1 MTRPPPNPLYP
12 SKYDSD
18 ETLFLVFNTSE
29 AILVNHNAPW
39 SDEIEIRPS
48 EGDELWSNNGFANI
62 DGELFY
68 YNSVEKK
75 LVNGKQRVFKFKEC
89 VRNLGGEET
98 KYNYSGVKVRGFV
111 IAEHHNQ
118 IVDAVINI
126 QEFIGNNFSADKTT
140 LDWRIRNLQ
149 AIPAIFDDFG
159 CPDVNF
165 TFNILE
171 NSLTTGVLAQYL
183 VEINGSFT
191 SFRLDFGDGNY
202 TTNVLQGTHTY
213 APNSTPDPVLTIFND
228 KCSVTFTPTDRTA
241 SIEPVVTEVI
251 TPLEIP
257 IPPPPDIP
265 PILITPFSPLPNKY
279 NIPPIVFP
287 CLDVGNINNSSSVN
301 IGISPINIPSKI
313 TISPINI
320 PPNITISPINIPP
333 NITVTSDIPSN
344 ITVKSDIP
352 SNITISPITIPP
364 ITISPIVIPP
374 ITITPINIPS
384 IEISPIKIDISG
396 SLTSYIELSPI
407 QVVGSFSLPSK
418 INIYP
423 NGLKIPETISVI
435 GMPPNIPA
443 NIIVRGMTEIPSVID
458 FTTPTMVIDWGGEPN
473 PNGRGGYLPPIISA
487 IVTVQ
492 CPTGAPFLRDSL
504 GQFVEPGMSAMGSRS
519 YSGDPSMNATIEVD
533 SLGIPSIINIVPPN
547 IPPLRIDASNIPSS
561 IKIEKIDLP
570 EQIRIIAPD
579 VRLPSEIKIVS
590 EADIPKSIFLDATS
604 VPTIIQIKS
613 DIPEFIG
620 LNIPENFPR
629 EIKIDASGIPSQI
642 QVVGI
647 PAVIEINGNI
657 PSTIQLLMPEKPEIE
672 MVYKGAPIDVKIQLD
687 ISKIAGDDQKLNC
700 VAIVPCK

>member
-12 SKYDSD
+12 AKYNSD
-18 ETLFLVFNTSE
+18 ATLFLVFNTSE
-29 AILVNHNAPW
+29 ALLAKDNSPW

-48 EGDELWSNNGFANI
+48 DGDEIWSDNGFANI

-68 YNSVEKK
+68 YNNVDKK
-75 LVNGKQRVFKFKEC
+75 LVNGEKRVFKFKEC

-98 KYNYSGVKVRGFV
+98 KYNHSGVKVRGFV

-126 QEFIGNNFSADKTT
+126 QEFIGNNFSTDKTT

-149 AIPAIFDDFG
+149 AVPAIFDDYG

-171 NSLTTGVLAQYL
+171 NSLTTGIISQYL
-183 VEINGSFT
+183 IEVNGSFT
-191 SFRLDFGDGNY
+191 TFRLDFGDGNY

-213 APNSTPDPVLTIFND
+213 SPNSTPDPVLTIFND

-241 SIEPVVTEVI
+241 SIEPVVVEVI
-251 TPLEIP
+251 APLEIP

-265 PILITPFSPLPNKY
+265 PILITPFAPLPNKY

-287 CLDVGNINNSSSVN
+287 CLDVGNINSVPSN
-301 IGISPINIPSKI
+301 ITIGISPINIPSKI
-313 TISPINI
+313 S
-320 PPNITISPINIPP
+320 
-333 NITVTSDIPSN
+333 
-344 ITVKSDIP
+344 
-352 SNITISPITIPP
+352 
-364 ITISPIVIPP
+364 
-374 ITITPINIPS
+374 ITPINIPPIS
-384 IEISPIKIDISG
+384 ITPINIPAIGISPISINISG
-396 SLTSYIELSPI
+396 ALTSYISLSPI
-407 QVVGSFSLPSK
+407 NVTGGFSLPQS
-418 INIYP
+418 IEVYP
-423 NGLKIPETISVI
+423 NGLQDLKDYISVI
-435 GMPPNIPA
+435 GMPPFIPEA
-443 NIIVRGMTEIPSVID
+443 IQVYGMYNVPSIIS
-458 FTTPTMVIDWGGEPN
+458 FTTPTMVIDWGGAPN
-473 PNGRGGYLPPIISA
+473 PNGRGGYLPPVISA

-492 CPTGAPFLRDSL
+492 CPTGVGFLKDSS
-504 GQFVEPGMSAMGSRS
+504 GQFVETSLGAQS
-519 YSGDPSMNATIEVD
+519 YSANPSMNATIEVD
-533 SLGIPSIINIVPPN
+533 SLGIPSVINIVPPN
-547 IPPLRIDASNIPSS
+547 IPPLTVDASNIPSS
-561 IKIEKIDLP
+561 IKIEKVDLP
-570 EQIRIIAPD
+570 EQIKIIAPD
-579 VRLPSEIKIVS
+579 VRLPSEIRIVT

-620 LNIPENFPR
+620 LNIPEDFPR

-647 PAVIEINGNI
+647 PPVIEINGNI

-687 ISKIAGDDQKLNC
+687 ISKISGDDQKLNC

>member
-1 MTRPPPNPLYP
+1 MTKPPPNPLYP

-29 AILVNHNAPW
+29 AILANDNAPW

-48 EGDELWSNNGFANI
+48 EGDELWSDNGFANI

-75 LVNGKQRVFKFKEC
+75 IVNGEQRVFRFKEC
-89 VRNLGGEET
+89 IRNLGGEET
-98 KYNYSGVKVRGFV
+98 KYNHSGIKIRGFV

-126 QEFIGNNFSADKTT
+126 QEFIGNNFSTDKAT

-149 AIPAIFDDFG
+149 SIPAIFDDFG

-171 NSLTTGVLAQYL
+171 SSLTTGILAQYL

-202 TTNVLQGTHTY
+202 TTNVLQGNHTY

-241 SIEPVVTEVI
+241 SIEPVVVDVI

-287 CLDVGNINNSSSVN
+287 CLDVGNIASVPSSIT
-301 IGISPINIPSKI
+301 IGISPINIPSRI

-320 PPNITISPINIPP
+320 PPIS
-333 NITVTSDIPSN
+333 
-344 ITVKSDIP
+344 
-352 SNITISPITIPP
+352 
-364 ITISPIVIPP
+364 
-374 ITITPINIPS
+374 ITPINIPS
-384 IEISPIKIDISG
+384 IGISPIEINING
-396 SLTSYIELSPI
+396 ALNSYIELSPI
-407 QVVGSFSLPSK
+407 QVVGGFSLPSK
-418 INIYP
+418 INVYP
-423 NGLKIPETISVI
+423 NGLSIPDTISVI

-443 NIIVRGMTEIPSVID
+443 IITVRGMEEIPSIID
-458 FTTPTMVIDWGGEPN
+458 FTTPTMVMDWGGEPN
-473 PNGRGGYLPPIISA
+473 PALDQFGNPRGGYLPPVLSA

-492 CPTGAPFLRDSL
+492 CPTGVSFLKDSF
-504 GQFVEPGMSAMGSRS
+504 GNFIEPGLGALGSRS
-519 YSGDPSMNATIEVD
+519 YSENPSMNATIEVD
-533 SLGIPSIINIVPPN
+533 SLGIPSVINIVPPK
-547 IPPLRIDASNIPSS
+547 IPPLTVDASNIPSS
-561 IKIEKIDLP
+561 IKIEKVDLP
-570 EQIRIIAPD
+570 DQIKIIAPD

-620 LNIPENFPR
+620 LNIPDNFPR

-647 PAVIEINGNI
+647 PPVIEINGNI

-687 ISKIAGDDQKLNC
+687 ISKITGDDQKLNC

>member
-12 SKYDSD
+12 NKYDSD
-18 ETLFLVFNTSE
+18 DTLFLVFNTSE
-29 AILVNHNAPW
+29 AVLAKDNAPW

-68 YNSVEKK
+68 YNNVEKK
-75 LVNGKQRVFKFKEC
+75 LVNGEQRVFRFKEC

-98 KYNYSGVKVRGFV
+98 KYNHSGVKVRGFV

-126 QEFIGNNFSADKTT
+126 QEFIGNNFSTDKDT

-149 AIPAIFDDFG
+149 SVPAIFDDYG

-171 NSLTTGVLAQYL
+171 SSLTTGIISQYL

-191 SFRLDFGDGNY
+191 TFRLDFGDGNY

-228 KCSVTFTPTDRTA
+228 NCSVTFTPTNRTA
-241 SIEPVVTEVI
+241 SIEPVVAEVI

-265 PILITPFSPLPNKY
+265 PILITPFSTPPNKY
-279 NIPPIVFP
+279 NLPPIVFP
-287 CLDVGNINNSSSVN
+287 CLDVGNIASVPSSIN

-320 PPNITISPINIPP
+320 PPIS
-333 NITVTSDIPSN
+333 
-344 ITVKSDIP
+344 
-352 SNITISPITIPP
+352 
-364 ITISPIVIPP
+364 
-374 ITITPINIPS
+374 ITPINIPS
-384 IEISPIKIDISG
+384 IGISPIKIDISG
-396 SLTSYIELSPI
+396 SLTSYIGLSPI
-407 QVVGSFSLPSK
+407 HVDGGFSLPSK
-418 INIYP
+418 ITVMNP
-423 NGLKIPETISVI
+423 TGFSVPETISVI
-435 GMPPNIPA
+435 GMPPSIP
-443 NIIVRGMTEIPSVID
+443 NIIRVIGMEGIPPVIS
-458 FTTPTMVIDWGGEPN
+458 FTTPTMVIDWGGNTLGP
-473 PNGRGGYLPPIISA
+473 RGGWLPPVLSA

-492 CPTGAPFLRDSL
+492 CPTTGFIQNPGLSNYESYESL
-504 GQFVEPGMSAMGSRS
+504 NNRNA
-519 YSGDPSMNATIEVD
+519 SMNATIEVD
-533 SLGIPSIINIVPPN
+533 SLGIPSVINIVPPN
-547 IPPLRIDASNIPSS
+547 IPPLTVDASNIPSS
-561 IKIEKIDLP
+561 IKIDKVDLP
-570 EQIRIIAPD
+570 DQIKIVAPDIRI
-579 VRLPSEIKIVS
+579 PSEIRITS
-590 EADIPKSIFLDATS
+590 DTEIPKSIFLDATS

-620 LNIPENFPR
+620 LNIPDNFPR

-647 PAVIEINGNI
+647 PPVIEINGNI

-687 ISKIAGDDQKLNC
+687 ISKITGDDQKLNC

>member
-1 MTRPPPNPLYP
+1 LTRPPPNPLYP

-29 AILVNHNAPW
+29 AILVGDNAPW

-75 LVNGKQRVFKFKEC
+75 LINGEQRVFKFKEC

-98 KYNYSGVKVRGFV
+98 KYNHSGVKVRGFV

-126 QEFIGNNFSADKTT
+126 QEFIGNNFSTDKTT

-149 AIPAIFDDFG
+149 ATPPIFDDFG

-171 NSLTTGVLAQYL
+171 NSQTTGVLAQYL
-183 VEINGSFT
+183 IEINGSFT

-241 SIEPVVTEVI
+241 SIEPVVVEVI

-287 CLDVGNINNSSSVN
+287 CLDVGNINSVPSN
-301 IGISPINIPSKI
+301 ISIGISPINIPSRI

-320 PPNITISPINIPP
+320 PPIS
-333 NITVTSDIPSN
+333 
-344 ITVKSDIP
+344 
-352 SNITISPITIPP
+352 
-364 ITISPIVIPP
+364 
-374 ITITPINIPS
+374 ITPINIPS
-384 IEISPIKIDISG
+384 IGISPIEINISG
-396 SLTSYIELSPI
+396 KLGSYIELSPI
-407 QVVGSFSLPSK
+407 QVVGGFELPSK
-418 INIYP
+418 INVYP
-423 NGLKIPETISVI
+423 NGLRIPETINVI

-443 NIIVRGMTEIPSVID
+443 NIIVRGMTNIPSIID
-458 FTTPTMVIDWGGEPN
+458 FTTPTMVMDWGGEPN
-473 PNGRGGYLPPIISA
+473 PAVDQFGNPRGGYLPPIISA

-492 CPTGAPFLRDSL
+492 CPTGVGFLKDSS
-504 GQFVEPGMSAMGSRS
+504 GQFIEPGMSAMGSRG
-519 YSGDPSMNATIEVD
+519 YSENPSMNATIEVD
-533 SLGIPSIINIVPPN
+533 SLGIPSVINIVPPN
-547 IPPLRIDASNIPSS
+547 IPPLKIDASNIPSS

-620 LNIPENFPR
+620 LNIPEDFPR

-647 PAVIEINGNI
+647 PPVIEINGNI

-687 ISKIAGDDQKLNC
+687 ISKITGDDQKLNC

>member
-1 MTRPPPNPLYP
+1 
-12 SKYDSD
+12 
-18 ETLFLVFNTSE
+18 VFNTSE
-29 AILVNHNAPW
+29 ALLAKDNSPW

-48 EGDELWSNNGFANI
+48 DGDEIWSDNGFANI

-68 YNSVEKK
+68 YNNVDKK
-75 LVNGKQRVFKFKEC
+75 IVNGEKRVFKFKEC

-98 KYNYSGVKVRGFV
+98 KYNPSGVKVRGFV

-118 IVDAVINI
+118 IVDAIINI
-126 QEFIGNNFSADKTT
+126 QEFIGNNFSDDKST

-149 AIPAIFDDFG
+149 ALPAIFDDFN

-171 NSLTTGVLAQYL
+171 SSLTTGIIAQYL
-183 VEINGSFT
+183 IEVNGSFT

-213 APNSTPDPVLTIFND
+213 SPNSTPDPVLTIFND

-241 SIEPVVTEVI
+241 SIEPVVTAVI

-287 CLDVGNINNSSSVN
+287 CLDVGNINSVPSN
-301 IGISPINIPSKI
+301 IFIGISPINIPPR
-313 TISPINI
+313 IS
-320 PPNITISPINIPP
+320 
-333 NITVTSDIPSN
+333 
-344 ITVKSDIP
+344 
-352 SNITISPITIPP
+352 
-364 ITISPIVIPP
+364 
-374 ITITPINIPS
+374 ITPINIPPIS
-384 IEISPIKIDISG
+384 ITPINIPAIGISPISINISG
-396 SLTSYIELSPI
+396 SLTSFISLSPI
-407 QVVGSFSLPSK
+407 NVS
-418 INIYP
+418 
-423 NGLKIPETISVI
+423 
-435 GMPPNIPA
+435 GMPPF
-443 NIIVRGMTEIPSVID
+443 IPSVIKVLD
-458 FTTPTMVIDWGGEPN
+458 MEAIPSIITFDGGPPFIPSIIKVLDMIQIPSIISFTPPTMVMDWGGAPN
-473 PNGRGGYLPPIISA
+473 PAVDRFGNPRGGYLPPIISA

-492 CPTGAPFLRDSL
+492 CPTGVGFLKDSS
-504 GQFVEPGMSAMGSRS
+504 GQFIEPGMSVMGSRS
-519 YSGDPSMNATIEVD
+519 YSENPSMNATIEVD
-533 SLGIPSIINIVPPN
+533 SLGIPSVINIVPPN
-547 IPPLRIDASNIPSS
+547 IPPLTVDASNIPSS
-561 IKIEKIDLP
+561 IKIEKVDLP
-570 EQIRIIAPD
+570 EQIKIIAPD

-647 PAVIEINGNI
+647 PPVIEINGNI

-687 ISKIAGDDQKLNC
+687 ISKITGDDQKLNC

>member
-29 AILVNHNAPW
+29 AILVGDNAPW

-75 LVNGKQRVFKFKEC
+75 LVNGEQRVFKFKEC

-98 KYNYSGVKVRGFV
+98 KYNHSGVKVRGFV

-126 QEFIGNNFSADKTT
+126 QEFIGNNFSTDKTT

-149 AIPAIFDDFG
+149 STPPIFDDFG

-171 NSLTTGVLAQYL
+171 SSQTTGVLAQYL

-241 SIEPVVTEVI
+241 SIEPVVVEVI

-287 CLDVGNINNSSSVN
+287 CLDVGNINSLPSNIS
-301 IGISPINIPSKI
+301 IGISPINIPSRI

-320 PPNITISPINIPP
+320 PPIS
-333 NITVTSDIPSN
+333 
-344 ITVKSDIP
+344 
-352 SNITISPITIPP
+352 
-364 ITISPIVIPP
+364 
-374 ITITPINIPS
+374 ITPINIPS
-384 IEISPIKIDISG
+384 IGISPIEINISG
-396 SLTSYIELSPI
+396 KLGSYIELSPI
-407 QVVGSFSLPSK
+407 LVSGGFELPSK
-418 INIYP
+418 INVYP
-423 NGLKIPETISVI
+423 NGLRIPETISVI

-443 NIIVRGMTEIPSVID
+443 NIIVRGMTNIPSIID
-458 FTTPTMVIDWGGEPN
+458 FTTPTMVIDWGGEIN
-473 PNGRGGYLPPIISA
+473 PNGRGGYLPPILSA

-492 CPTGAPFLRDSL
+492 CPTGVGFLKDSS
-504 GQFVEPGMSAMGSRS
+504 GQFIEPGLGALGSRD
-519 YSGDPSMNATIEVD
+519 YSSQNSMNATIEVD
-533 SLGIPSIINIVPPN
+533 SLGIPSVINIVPPN
-547 IPPLRIDASNIPSS
+547 IPPLKIDASNIPSS

-570 EQIRIIAPD
+570 DKIRIIAPD
-579 VRLPSEIKIVS
+579 VRLPSEIKIIS

-620 LNIPENFPR
+620 LNIPEDFPR

-647 PAVIEINGNI
+647 PPVIEINGNI

-687 ISKIAGDDQKLNC
+687 ISKITGDDQKLNC

>member
-12 SKYDSD
+12 SKYDSN

-29 AILVNHNAPW
+29 ALLAKDNSPW

-48 EGDELWSNNGFANI
+48 DGDEIWSDNGFANI

-68 YNSVEKK
+68 YNNVDKK
-75 LVNGKQRVFKFKEC
+75 IVNGEKRVFKFKEC

-98 KYNYSGVKVRGFV
+98 KYNSSGVKVRGFV

-118 IVDAVINI
+118 IVDAIINI
-126 QEFIGNNFSADKTT
+126 QEFIGNNFSDDKST

-149 AIPAIFDDFG
+149 ALPAIFDDFN

-171 NSLTTGVLAQYL
+171 SSLTTGIIAQYL
-183 VEINGSFT
+183 IEVNGSFT

-213 APNSTPDPVLTIFND
+213 SPNSTPDPVLTIFND

-241 SIEPVVTEVI
+241 SIEPVVTAVI

-287 CLDVGNINNSSSVN
+287 CLDVGNINSVPSN
-301 IGISPINIPSKI
+301 IFIGISPINIPSRI
-313 TISPINI
+313 SISPINI
-320 PPNITISPINIPP
+320 PPIS
-333 NITVTSDIPSN
+333 
-344 ITVKSDIP
+344 
-352 SNITISPITIPP
+352 
-364 ITISPIVIPP
+364 
-374 ITITPINIPS
+374 ITPINIPA
-384 IEISPIKIDISG
+384 IGISPISINISG
-396 SLTSYIELSPI
+396 SLTSFISLSPI
-407 QVVGSFSLPSK
+407 NVG
-418 INIYP
+418 
-423 NGLKIPETISVI
+423 
-435 GMPPNIPA
+435 GMPPF
-443 NIIVRGMTEIPSVID
+443 IPSVIKVLD
-458 FTTPTMVIDWGGEPN
+458 MEAIPSIITFDGGPPFIPSIIKVLDMIQIPSIISFTTPTMVMDWGGAPN
-473 PNGRGGYLPPIISA
+473 PAVDQFGNPRGGYLPPIISA

-492 CPTGAPFLRDSL
+492 CPTGVGFLKDSS
-504 GQFVEPGMSAMGSRS
+504 GQFIEPGMSAMGSRS
-519 YSGDPSMNATIEVD
+519 YSKNPSMNATIEVD
-533 SLGIPSIINIVPPN
+533 SLGIPSVINIVPPN
-547 IPPLRIDASNIPSS
+547 IPPLTVDASNIPSS
-561 IKIEKIDLP
+561 IKIEKVDIP
-570 EQIRIIAPD
+570 EQIKIIAPD

-647 PAVIEINGNI
+647 PPVIEINGNI

-687 ISKIAGDDQKLNC
+687 ISKITGDDQKLNC

>member
-1 MTRPPPNPLYP
+1 LTRPPPNPLYP
-12 SKYDSD
+12 AKYNSD
-18 ETLFLVFNTSE
+18 ATLFLVFNTSE
-29 AILVNHNAPW
+29 ALLAKDNSPW

-48 EGDELWSNNGFANI
+48 DGDEIWSDNGFANI

-68 YNSVEKK
+68 YNNVDKK
-75 LVNGKQRVFKFKEC
+75 LVNGEKRVFKFKEC

-98 KYNYSGVKVRGFV
+98 KYNHSGVKVRGFV

-126 QEFIGNNFSADKTT
+126 QEFIGNNFSTDKTT

-149 AIPAIFDDFG
+149 AVPAIFDDYG

-171 NSLTTGVLAQYL
+171 NSLTTGIISQYL
-183 VEINGSFT
+183 IEVNGSFT
-191 SFRLDFGDGNY
+191 TFRLDFGDGNY

-213 APNSTPDPVLTIFND
+213 SPNSTPDPVLTIFND

-241 SIEPVVTEVI
+241 SIEPVVVEVI
-251 TPLEIP
+251 APLEIP

-265 PILITPFSPLPNKY
+265 PILITPFAPLPNKY

-287 CLDVGNINNSSSVN
+287 CLDVGNINSVPSN
-301 IGISPINIPSKI
+301 ITIGISPINIPSKI
-313 TISPINI
+313 S
-320 PPNITISPINIPP
+320 
-333 NITVTSDIPSN
+333 
-344 ITVKSDIP
+344 
-352 SNITISPITIPP
+352 
-364 ITISPIVIPP
+364 
-374 ITITPINIPS
+374 ITPINIPPIS
-384 IEISPIKIDISG
+384 ITPINIPAIGISPISINISG
-396 SLTSYIELSPI
+396 ALTSYISLSPI
-407 QVVGSFSLPSK
+407 NVTGGFSLPQS
-418 INIYP
+418 IEVYP
-423 NGLKIPETISVI
+423 NGLQDLKDYISVI
-435 GMPPNIPA
+435 GMPPFIPEA
-443 NIIVRGMTEIPSVID
+443 IQVYGMYNVPSIIS
-458 FTTPTMVIDWGGEPN
+458 FTTPTMVIDWGGAPN
-473 PNGRGGYLPPIISA
+473 PNGRGGYLPPVISA

-492 CPTGAPFLRDSL
+492 CPTGVGFLKDSS
-504 GQFVEPGMSAMGSRS
+504 GQFVETSLGAQS
-519 YSGDPSMNATIEVD
+519 YSANPSMNATIEVD
-533 SLGIPSIINIVPPN
+533 SLGIPSVINIVPPN
-547 IPPLRIDASNIPSS
+547 IPPLTVDASNIPSS
-561 IKIEKIDLP
+561 IKIEKVDLP
-570 EQIRIIAPD
+570 EQIKIIAPD
-579 VRLPSEIKIVS
+579 VRLPSEIRIVT

-620 LNIPENFPR
+620 LNIPEDFPR

-647 PAVIEINGNI
+647 PPVIEINGNI

-687 ISKIAGDDQKLNC
+687 ISKISGDDQKLNC

>member
-1 MTRPPPNPLYP
+1 LRPPPNPLYP
-12 SKYDSD
+12 AKYDSD
-18 ETLFLVFNTSE
+18 HTLFLVFNTSE
-29 AILVNHNAPW
+29 ALLAKDNSPW

-48 EGDELWSNNGFANI
+48 EGDEIWSDNGFANI

-68 YNSVEKK
+68 YNNVEKK
-75 LVNGKQRVFKFKEC
+75 LVNGEKRVFKFKEC

-98 KYNYSGVKVRGFV
+98 KYNYSGIKVRGFV

-126 QEFIGNNFSADKTT
+126 QEFIGNNFSDDKTT

-149 AIPAIFDDFG
+149 ALPAIFDDFS

-171 NSLTTGVLAQYL
+171 NSLTTGIIAQYL
-183 VEINGSFT
+183 IEVNGSFT

-213 APNSTPDPVLTIFND
+213 SPNSTPDPVLTIFND

-241 SIEPVVTEVI
+241 SVEPVVVEVI

-265 PILITPFSPLPNKY
+265 PILITPFSQLPNKY

-287 CLDVGNINNSSSVN
+287 CLDVGNINSVPSN
-301 IGISPINIPSKI
+301 ISIGISPINIPSRISI
-313 TISPINI
+313 TPINI
-320 PPNITISPINIPP
+320 PPIS
-333 NITVTSDIPSN
+333 
-344 ITVKSDIP
+344 
-352 SNITISPITIPP
+352 
-364 ITISPIVIPP
+364 
-374 ITITPINIPS
+374 ITPINIPS
-384 IEISPIKIDISG
+384 IGISPISINING
-396 SLTSYIELSPI
+396 ALTSFISLSPI
-407 QVVGSFSLPSK
+407 NVSGMPPFIPSQ
-418 INIYP
+418 INIFS
-423 NGLKIPETISVI
+423 NLRSIPSEISVI
-435 GMPPNIPA
+435 GMPQNIPA
-443 NIIVRGMTEIPSVID
+443 NIFVSGMKDLPSIIS
-458 FTTPTMVIDWGGEPN
+458 FTTPTMVVDWGGDIEGP
-473 PNGRGGYLPPIISA
+473 RGGYLPPVISA

-492 CPTGAPFLRDSL
+492 CPTGVGFLKDSS
-504 GQFVEPGMSAMGSRS
+504 GQFIEPGMSAMGSRG
-519 YSGDPSMNATIEVD
+519 YSSNPSMNATIEVD
-533 SLGIPSIINIVPPN
+533 SLGIPSVINIVPPN
-547 IPPLRIDASNIPSS
+547 IPPLTVDASNIPSS
-561 IKIEKIDLP
+561 IRIEKVDLP
-570 EQIRIIAPD
+570 EQIKIIAPD

-590 EADIPKSIFLDATS
+590 ESDIPKSIFLDATS

-620 LNIPENFPR
+620 LNIPEDFPR

-647 PAVIEINGNI
+647 PPVIEINGNI

-687 ISKIAGDDQKLNC
+687 ISKITGDDQKLNC

>member
-12 SKYDSD
+12 AKYDSD
-18 ETLFLVFNTSE
+18 ATLFLVFNTSE
-29 AILVNHNAPW
+29 ALLAKDNSPW

-48 EGDELWSNNGFANI
+48 DGDEIWSDNGFANI

-68 YNSVEKK
+68 YNNVDKK
-75 LVNGKQRVFKFKEC
+75 LVNGEKRVFKFKEC

-98 KYNYSGVKVRGFV
+98 KYNHSGVKVRGFV

-126 QEFIGNNFSADKTT
+126 QEFIGNNFSTDKTT

-149 AIPAIFDDFG
+149 AIPPIFDDYG

-171 NSLTTGVLAQYL
+171 NSLTTGIIAQYL
-183 VEINGSFT
+183 IEVNGSFT

-213 APNSTPDPVLTIFND
+213 SPNSTPDPVLTIFND
-228 KCSVTFTPTDRTA
+228 KCSVTFTPTDRAA
-241 SIEPVVTEVI
+241 SIEPVVSVGI
-251 TPLEIP
+251 APLEIP

-265 PILITPFSPLPNKY
+265 PILITPFAPLPNKY

-287 CLDVGNINNSSSVN
+287 CLDVGNINSVPSN
-301 IGISPINIPSKI
+301 ITIGISPINIPSKI
-313 TISPINI
+313 S
-320 PPNITISPINIPP
+320 
-333 NITVTSDIPSN
+333 
-344 ITVKSDIP
+344 
-352 SNITISPITIPP
+352 
-364 ITISPIVIPP
+364 
-374 ITITPINIPS
+374 ITPINIPPIS
-384 IEISPIKIDISG
+384 ITPINIPAIGISPISINISG
-396 SLTSYIELSPI
+396 ALTSYISLSPI
-407 QVVGSFSLPSK
+407 NVTGGFSLPQS
-418 INIYP
+418 IEVYP
-423 NGLKIPETISVI
+423 NGLQDLKDYISVI
-435 GMPPNIPA
+435 GMPPFIPESIQVYGMY
-443 NIIVRGMTEIPSVID
+443 NVPSIIS
-458 FTTPTMVIDWGGEPN
+458 FTTPTMVIDWGGAPN

-492 CPTGAPFLRDSL
+492 CPTGVGFLKDSS
-504 GQFVEPGMSAMGSRS
+504 GQFVETSLGAQS
-519 YSGDPSMNATIEVD
+519 YSSNPSMNATIEVD
-533 SLGIPSIINIVPPN
+533 SLGIPSVINIVPPN
-547 IPPLRIDASNIPSS
+547 IPPLTVDASNIPSS
-561 IKIEKIDLP
+561 IRIEKVDLP
-570 EQIRIIAPD
+570 EQIKIIAPD

-647 PAVIEINGNI
+647 PPVIEINGNI

-687 ISKIAGDDQKLNC
+687 ISKITGDDQKLNC

>member
-1 MTRPPPNPLYP
+1 LTRPPPNPLYP
-12 SKYDSD
+12 AKYNSD
-18 ETLFLVFNTSE
+18 ATLFLVFNTSE
-29 AILVNHNAPW
+29 ALLAKDNSPW

-48 EGDELWSNNGFANI
+48 DGDEIWSDNGFANI

-68 YNSVEKK
+68 YNNVDKK
-75 LVNGKQRVFKFKEC
+75 LVNGEKRVFKFKEC

-98 KYNYSGVKVRGFV
+98 KYNHSGVKVRGFV

-126 QEFIGNNFSADKTT
+126 QEFIGNNFSTDKTT

-149 AIPAIFDDFG
+149 AVPAIFDDYG

-171 NSLTTGVLAQYL
+171 NSLTTGIISQYL
-183 VEINGSFT
+183 IEVNGSFT
-191 SFRLDFGDGNY
+191 TFRLDFGDGNY

-213 APNSTPDPVLTIFND
+213 SPNSTPDPVLTIFND

-241 SIEPVVTEVI
+241 SIEPVVVEVI
-251 TPLEIP
+251 APLEIP

-265 PILITPFSPLPNKY
+265 PILITPFAPLPNKY

-287 CLDVGNINNSSSVN
+287 CLDVGNINSVPSN
-301 IGISPINIPSKI
+301 ITIGISPINIPSKI
-313 TISPINI
+313 S
-320 PPNITISPINIPP
+320 
-333 NITVTSDIPSN
+333 
-344 ITVKSDIP
+344 
-352 SNITISPITIPP
+352 
-364 ITISPIVIPP
+364 
-374 ITITPINIPS
+374 ITPINIPPIS
-384 IEISPIKIDISG
+384 ITPINIPAIGISPISINISG
-396 SLTSYIELSPI
+396 ALTSYISLSPI
-407 QVVGSFSLPSK
+407 NVTGGFSLPQS
-418 INIYP
+418 IEVYP
-423 NGLKIPETISVI
+423 NGLQDLKDYISVI
-435 GMPPNIPA
+435 GMPPFIPEA
-443 NIIVRGMTEIPSVID
+443 IQVYGMYNVPSIIS
-458 FTTPTMVIDWGGEPN
+458 FTTPTMVIDWGGAPN
-473 PNGRGGYLPPIISA
+473 PNGRGGYLPPVISA

-492 CPTGAPFLRDSL
+492 CPTGVGFLKDSS
-504 GQFVEPGMSAMGSRS
+504 GQFVETSLGAQS
-519 YSGDPSMNATIEVD
+519 YSANPSMNATIEVD
-533 SLGIPSIINIVPPN
+533 SLGIPSVINIVPPN
-547 IPPLRIDASNIPSS
+547 IPPLTVDASNIPSS
-561 IKIEKIDLP
+561 IKIEKVDLP
-570 EQIRIIAPD
+570 EQIKIIAPD
-579 VRLPSEIKIVS
+579 VRLPSEIRIVT

-620 LNIPENFPR
+620 LNIPEDFPR

-647 PAVIEINGNI
+647 PPVIEINGNI

-687 ISKIAGDDQKLNC
+687 ISKITGDDQKLNC

>member
-1 MTRPPPNPLYP
+1 
-12 SKYDSD
+12 
-18 ETLFLVFNTSE
+18 VFNTSE
-29 AILVNHNAPW
+29 AVLAKDNAPW

-68 YNSVEKK
+68 YNNVEKK
-75 LVNGKQRVFKFKEC
+75 LVNGEQRVFRFKEC

-98 KYNYSGVKVRGFV
+98 KYNHSGVKVRGFV

-126 QEFIGNNFSADKTT
+126 QEFIGNNFSTDKDT

-149 AIPAIFDDFG
+149 SVPAIFDDYG

-171 NSLTTGVLAQYL
+171 SSLTTGIISQYL

-191 SFRLDFGDGNY
+191 TFRLDFGDGNY

-228 KCSVTFTPTDRTA
+228 NCSVTFTPTNRTA
-241 SIEPVVTEVI
+241 SIEPVVAEVI

-265 PILITPFSPLPNKY
+265 PILITPFSTPPNKY
-279 NIPPIVFP
+279 NLPPIVFP
-287 CLDVGNINNSSSVN
+287 CLDVGNIASVPSSIN

-320 PPNITISPINIPP
+320 PPIS
-333 NITVTSDIPSN
+333 
-344 ITVKSDIP
+344 
-352 SNITISPITIPP
+352 
-364 ITISPIVIPP
+364 
-374 ITITPINIPS
+374 ITPINIPS
-384 IEISPIKIDISG
+384 IGISPIKIDISG
-396 SLTSYIELSPI
+396 SLTSYIGLSPI
-407 QVVGSFSLPSK
+407 HVDGGFSLPSK
-418 INIYP
+418 ITVMNP
-423 NGLKIPETISVI
+423 TGFSVPETISVI
-435 GMPPNIPA
+435 GMPPSIP
-443 NIIVRGMTEIPSVID
+443 NIIRVIGMEGIPPVIS
-458 FTTPTMVIDWGGEPN
+458 FTTPTMVIDWGGNTLGP
-473 PNGRGGYLPPIISA
+473 RGGWLPPVLSA

-492 CPTGAPFLRDSL
+492 CPTTGFIQNPGLSNYESYESL
-504 GQFVEPGMSAMGSRS
+504 NNRNA
-519 YSGDPSMNATIEVD
+519 SMNATIEVD
-533 SLGIPSIINIVPPN
+533 SLGIPSVINIVPPN
-547 IPPLRIDASNIPSS
+547 IPPLTVDASNIPSS
-561 IKIEKIDLP
+561 IKIDKVDLP
-570 EQIRIIAPD
+570 DQIKIVAPDIRI
-579 VRLPSEIKIVS
+579 PSEIRITS
-590 EADIPKSIFLDATS
+590 DTEIPKSIFLDATS

-620 LNIPENFPR
+620 LNIPDNFPR

-647 PAVIEINGNI
+647 PPVIEINGNI

-687 ISKIAGDDQKLNC
+687 ISKITGDDQKLNC

>member
-12 SKYDSD
+12 AKYNSD
-18 ETLFLVFNTSE
+18 ATLFLVFNTSE
-29 AILVNHNAPW
+29 ALLAKDNSPW

-48 EGDELWSNNGFANI
+48 DGDEIWSDNGFANI

-68 YNSVEKK
+68 YNNVDKK
-75 LVNGKQRVFKFKEC
+75 LVNGEKRVFKFKEC

-98 KYNYSGVKVRGFV
+98 KYNHSGVKVRGFV

-126 QEFIGNNFSADKTT
+126 QEFIGNNFSTDKTT

-149 AIPAIFDDFG
+149 AVPAIFDDYG

-171 NSLTTGVLAQYL
+171 NSLTTGIISQYL
-183 VEINGSFT
+183 IEVNGSFT
-191 SFRLDFGDGNY
+191 TFRLDFGDGNY

-213 APNSTPDPVLTIFND
+213 SPNSTPDPVLTIFND

-241 SIEPVVTEVI
+241 SIEPVVVEVI
-251 TPLEIP
+251 APLEIP

-265 PILITPFSPLPNKY
+265 PILITPFAPLPNKY

-287 CLDVGNINNSSSVN
+287 CLDVGNINSVPSN
-301 IGISPINIPSKI
+301 ITIGISPINIPSKI
-313 TISPINI
+313 S
-320 PPNITISPINIPP
+320 
-333 NITVTSDIPSN
+333 
-344 ITVKSDIP
+344 
-352 SNITISPITIPP
+352 
-364 ITISPIVIPP
+364 
-374 ITITPINIPS
+374 ITPINIPPIS
-384 IEISPIKIDISG
+384 ITPINIPAIGISPISINISG
-396 SLTSYIELSPI
+396 ALTSYISLSPI
-407 QVVGSFSLPSK
+407 NVTGGFSLPQS
-418 INIYP
+418 IEVYP
-423 NGLKIPETISVI
+423 NGLQDLKDYISVI
-435 GMPPNIPA
+435 GMPPFIPEA
-443 NIIVRGMTEIPSVID
+443 IQVYGMYNVPSIIS
-458 FTTPTMVIDWGGEPN
+458 FTTPTMVIDWGGAPN
-473 PNGRGGYLPPIISA
+473 PNGRGGYLPPVISA

-492 CPTGAPFLRDSL
+492 CPTGVGFLKDSS
-504 GQFVEPGMSAMGSRS
+504 GQFVETSLGAQS
-519 YSGDPSMNATIEVD
+519 YSANPSMNATIEVD
-533 SLGIPSIINIVPPN
+533 SLGIPSVINIVPPN
-547 IPPLRIDASNIPSS
+547 IPPLTVDASNIPSS
-561 IKIEKIDLP
+561 IKIEKVDLP
-570 EQIRIIAPD
+570 EQIKIIAPD
-579 VRLPSEIKIVS
+579 VRLPSEIRIVT

-620 LNIPENFPR
+620 LNIPEDFPR

-647 PAVIEINGNI
+647 PPVIEINGNI

-687 ISKIAGDDQKLNC
+687 ISKITGDDQKLNC

>member
-1 MTRPPPNPLYP
+1 LTRPPPNPLYP
-12 SKYDSD
+12 DKYDSD
-18 ETLFLVFNTSE
+18 DTLFLVFNTSE
-29 AILVNHNAPW
+29 AILAKDNAPW

-68 YNSVEKK
+68 YNNVEKK
-75 LVNGKQRVFKFKEC
+75 LVNGEQRVFRFKEC

-98 KYNYSGVKVRGFV
+98 KYNHSGVKVRGFV

-126 QEFIGNNFSADKTT
+126 QEFIGNNFSTDKDT

-149 AIPAIFDDFG
+149 SVPAIFDDYG

-171 NSLTTGVLAQYL
+171 SSLTTGIISQYL

-191 SFRLDFGDGNY
+191 TFRLDFGDGNY

-228 KCSVTFTPTDRTA
+228 NCSVTFTPTNRTA
-241 SIEPVVTEVI
+241 SIEPVVAEVI

-265 PILITPFSPLPNKY
+265 PILITPFSTPPNKY
-279 NIPPIVFP
+279 NLPPIVFP
-287 CLDVGNINNSSSVN
+287 CLDVGNIASVPSSIN

-320 PPNITISPINIPP
+320 PPIS
-333 NITVTSDIPSN
+333 
-344 ITVKSDIP
+344 
-352 SNITISPITIPP
+352 
-364 ITISPIVIPP
+364 
-374 ITITPINIPS
+374 ITPINIPS
-384 IEISPIKIDISG
+384 IGISPIKIDISG
-396 SLTSYIELSPI
+396 SLTSYIGLSPI
-407 QVVGSFSLPSK
+407 YVDGGFSLPSK
-418 INIYP
+418 ITVMNP
-423 NGLKIPETISVI
+423 TGFSVPETISVI
-435 GMPPNIPA
+435 GMPPSIPA
-443 NIIVRGMTEIPSVID
+443 LIRVIGMEDIPPVIS
-458 FTTPTMVIDWGGEPN
+458 FTTPTMVIDWGGNTLGP
-473 PNGRGGYLPPIISA
+473 RGGWLPPVLSA

-492 CPTGAPFLRDSL
+492 CPTGGASFIQGLNNYESYESL
-504 GQFVEPGMSAMGSRS
+504 NNRNA
-519 YSGDPSMNATIEVD
+519 SMNATIEVD
-533 SLGIPSIINIVPPN
+533 SLGIPSVINIVPPN
-547 IPPLRIDASNIPSS
+547 IPPLTVDASNIPSS
-561 IKIEKIDLP
+561 IKIDKVDLP
-570 EQIRIIAPD
+570 DQIKIVAPDIRI
-579 VRLPSEIKIVS
+579 PSEIRITS
-590 EADIPKSIFLDATS
+590 DTEIPKSIFLDATS

-620 LNIPENFPR
+620 LNIPDNFPR

-647 PAVIEINGNI
+647 PPVIEINGNI

-672 MVYKGAPIDVKIQLD
+672 MVYKGSPIDVKIQLD
-687 ISKIAGDDQKLNC
+687 ISKITGDDQKLNC

>member
-29 AILVNHNAPW
+29 AILASDNAPW
-39 SDEIEIRPS
+39 ADEIEIRPS
-48 EGDELWSNNGFANI
+48 ENNELWSNNGFANI
-62 DGELFY
+62 EGELFY

-75 LVNGKQRVFKFKEC
+75 LVNGEQKVFKFKEC
-89 VRNLGGEET
+89 IRNLGGEET

-118 IVDAVINI
+118 MVDAIINV
-126 QEFIGNNFSADKTT
+126 QEFIGNNFSTDKTT

-149 AIPAIFDDFG
+149 AVPAIFDDYG

-171 NSLTTGVLAQYL
+171 NSQTTGVLAQYL
-183 VEINGSFT
+183 LEINGSFT

-202 TTNVLQGTHTY
+202 TTNVLQGNHTY

-241 SIEPVVTEVI
+241 PLEPVVAEII

-287 CLDVGNINNSSSVN
+287 CLDVGNINAVPSSIN

-313 TISPINI
+313 TISPI
-320 PPNITISPINIPP
+320 
-333 NITVTSDIPSN
+333 
-344 ITVKSDIP
+344 
-352 SNITISPITIPP
+352 TIPP
-364 ITISPIVIPP
+364 IS
-374 ITITPINIPS
+374 
-384 IEISPIKIDISG
+384 ISPIKIPDIGISPVKIDITG
-396 SLTSYIELSPI
+396 SLASYISLSPI
-407 QVVGSFSLPSK
+407 HVDGGFSLPSK
-418 INIYP
+418 INVYP
-423 NGLKIPETISVI
+423 NGLNIPSIISVI
-435 GMPPNIPA
+435 GMPPSIP
-443 NIIVRGMTEIPSVID
+443 NRITVSGLLDINGYPLIPSMIS
-458 FTTPTMVIDWGGEPN
+458 FSTPTMVVDWGGPF
-473 PNGRGGYLPPIISA
+473 GLPPVLSA

-492 CPTGAPFLRDSL
+492 CPTGVPFMKDLS
-504 GQFVEPGMSAMGSRS
+504 GQFIEPGMGFMGNRN
-519 YSGDPSMNATIEVD
+519 YSSENPSMNATIEVD
-533 SLGIPSIINIVPPN
+533 SLGIPSVINIVPPS
-547 IPPLRIDASNIPSS
+547 IPPLTIDTSNIPSS
-561 IKIEKIDLP
+561 IKIEKVDLP
-570 EQIRIIAPD
+570 EQIKIIAPD
-579 VRLPSEIKIVS
+579 VRLPSEIKIIS

-620 LNIPENFPR
+620 LNIPEDFPR

-647 PAVIEINGNI
+647 PPVIEINGNI

-687 ISKIAGDDQKLNC
+687 ISKITGDDQKLNC